1 MPVHRAQAGPVLLL
15 AVDGDFT
22 ADELGRV
29 LGEALAEP
37 GTPDPTRVLLDL
49 SGAASLAAKDDAEL
63 ARTASHFAVHESRLG
78 RVAILIPGDLIE
90 HFMRLGTAFAARDGI
105 SAAPFR
111 SREEAEEWLREH
123 P

>member
-1 MPVHRAQAGPVLLL
+1 MPVHHAQAGPVLVL

-37 GTPDPTRVLLDL
+37 ETPNPTRVLLDL
-49 SGAASLAAKDDAEL
+49 SGSASLAGKDDDEL
-63 ARTASHFAVHESRLG
+63 ARTAGHFAVHEDRLG
-78 RVAILIPGDLIE
+78 RVAILIPGDLID
-90 HFMRLGTAFAARDGI
+90 HFMRLGTAFAAQQGI
-105 SAAPFR
+105 KAAPFR
-111 SREEAEEWLREH
+111 TREEAEEWLREH